1 MQGRGGGSLGCRL
14 AGVCIHQ
21 VPPKKIQL
29 AEQYNVLN
37 ILEMKFT
44 IPIYTISTLLLVSC
58 ATIQDYRLLSHPT
71 GEELRASVGSTL
83 FRLDKQSDLPNVY
96 GKADVYGGKV
106 NRGYTEVKLL
116 KIKEKRYVTLLVS
129 DLSLQSTETVMDR
142 YVNPGS
148 TNVNTNVN
156 IGTNGSGTGGIPVE
170 IDTEEESIYTVSGV
184 SIEITNIRGSSI
196 DYVLFDDGT
205 SYGVR
210 GQNVRK
216 Y

>member
-1 MQGRGGGSLGCRL
+1 
-14 AGVCIHQ
+14 VYIHQ
-21 VPPKKIQL
+21 VPSKKLQL

>member
-1 MQGRGGGSLGCRL
+1 MLGWS
-14 AGVCIHQ
+14 VDDVYIHQ
-21 VPPKKIQL
+21 VPPKKLQL

>member
-1 MQGRGGGSLGCRL
+1 
-14 AGVCIHQ
+14 
-21 VPPKKIQL
+21 VPSKKLQL

-37 ILEMKFT
+37 ILEMKFL